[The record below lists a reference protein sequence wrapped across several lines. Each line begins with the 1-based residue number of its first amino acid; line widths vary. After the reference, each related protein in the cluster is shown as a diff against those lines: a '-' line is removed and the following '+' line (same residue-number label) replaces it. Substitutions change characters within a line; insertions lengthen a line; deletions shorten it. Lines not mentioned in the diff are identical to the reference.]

1 LFKEKGESPKAQRF
15 NIPSDCG
22 FCPKTSD
29 LKLLIMAET
38 REQVTV
44 QAEAREGRGKND
56 SRRMRAEGK
65 VPVTIYGGGGE
76 SVSATAKLSDLAA
89 IIRSHGGANTIF
101 SIAIEGMDTTDV
113 MFHDRQIHPVK
124 GRLIHADLKRIVR
137 GQKLEITVPLHFEGE
152 AIGVTRDGGIL
163 DQTTHELQVR
173 CLPRDIPDQITAD
186 ISGLEINDV
195 MHVKDIK
202 ADDKLEI
209 LTDPEAVVATIK
221 FISDAQ
227 LEESLT
233 SQVEVAEPEVINDSA
248 SDKDDPAGDAKKGEK

>member
-1 LFKEKGESPKAQRF
+1 
-15 NIPSDCG
+15 
-22 FCPKTSD
+22 
-29 LKLLIMAET
+29 MAENK
-38 REQVTV
+38 EQVTV
-44 QAEAREGRGKND
+44 KAEVREGRGKND
-56 SRRMRAEGK
+56 SRRMRADGK
-65 VPVTIYGGGGE
+65 VPVTIYGGEGE
-76 SVSATAKLSDLAA
+76 AVAATAKLSDLAA
-89 IIRSHGGANTIF
+89 VIRSHSGANTIF
-101 SIAIEGMDTTDV
+101 SIAVDGMDTTDV

-152 AIGVTRDGGIL
+152 PVGVTMEGGVL

-173 CLPRDIPDQITAD
+173 CLPRNIPDAITAD
-186 ISGLEINDV
+186 ISGLKVNDV

-202 ADDKLEI
+202 VDENLEI

-233 SQVEVAEPEVINDSA
+233 SQVEAAEPEVIAESSA
-248 SDKDDPAGDAKKGEK
+248 DKEASSEDAKKGEK